1 MWEVPIDTLNCL
13 PEIAGA
19 VQGQPDVP
27 ELLQHDVRLVLQ
39 HLHRVEED
47 LLQGVGVDAL
57 QRQQHLPEA
66 ALVLHVALHSLQTT
80 AT

>member
-57 QRQQHLPEA
+57 QGQQHLPEA